1 MVAVPAGSDATFWHL
16 VATGEETPITVV
28 RTQGWELATHD
39 AEPASILSSTAP
51 TKGDHALKLA
61 VTGSEVSLDLAS
73 DGHSIADWAWNA
85 RTVRLGQEQ
94 LPHDELGDFARHMPG
109 FIRPDATPLVES
121 LRGVADPALLDQVLA
136 STTGDPAAIVAGLV
150 RGIGLPPEVGAH
162 LLGGPPLTEHPGR
175 EVVPPS
181 DSLRSAFIEDV
192 KSGLDDIASLTPAD
206 RRRRLVWVLLQLL
219 LVPSLLGL
227 WLWSE
232 WQQGEGL
239 PWFVIV
245 PLVAWVLALPFA
257 GWELSRLVGHHRN
270 LRSAAPN
277 GGSLDLVP

>member
-1 MVAVPAGSDATFWHL
+1 MQALTTKDLPNLGYHGSYVAGARWL
-16 VATGEETPITVV
+16 N
-28 RTQGWELATHD
+28 
-39 AEPASILSSTAP
+39 AP
-51 TKGDHALKLA
+51 LGT
-61 VTGSEVSLDLAS
+61 
-73 DGHSIADWAWNA
+73 W
-85 RTVRLGQEQ
+85 GQEYYDRAVSCSLTDWLTQ
-94 LPHDELGDFARHMPG
+94 SWGTELP
-109 FIRPDATPLVES
+109 T
-121 LRGVADPALLDQVLA
+121 RGGLQLDQVLA

-192 KSGLDDIASLTPAD
+192 KSGLDDIASLTPAG